1 MPPKKMEAK
10 VAALESE
17 VASLCSVLVTMQSK
31 AKENQAKLLTL
42 LEERLSLNEGEK
54 SVMKTSLNVIVDEF
68 HQAVKKVELPL
79 FIGED
84 PTRWIARVEIYFQI
98 QETHLEIR
106 EFGPTMYR
114 RLDDSFFQVVT
125 GRQDKIHVEE
135 TQSRIARAV
144 REYRRRGCVC
154 TTRRT
159 PTNRESR

>member
-1 MPPKKMEAK
+1 MLRMPPKKMEAK

-31 AKENQAKLLTL
+31 AKENQAKLL
-42 LEERLSLNEGEK
+42 
-54 SVMKTSLNVIVDEF
+54 
-68 HQAVKKVELPL
+68 
-79 FIGED
+79 
-84 PTRWIARVEIYFQI
+84 RWIARVEIYFQI